1 MSIFGAMF
9 SGISGLAAN
18 SQALGMIADNISNV
32 NTIGYKNTNAQ
43 FQTLVTKSA
52 TRTNFSPGGVA
63 SLPTAEVDRQGLLQA
78 STSKTDLAI
87 AGSGFFVVNEA
98 GTPGV
103 GDEYFYTRAGSFRP
117 DKDGNYVN
125 TAGYFLQGWPLTNG
139 ALPAN
144 TTVLSGVQ
152 TVSVAGINGTATAT
166 STLSLDLNL
175 PSTAAVGATHS
186 VTAQIFDSLGNAHDM
201 QIDFVKAASNS
212 WTINVQN
219 PVLAGTSTTS
229 GTVTAASRSITFNG
243 DGTPNTI
250 TFPDIAITGWTTGA
264 VNSTVATNVGTANQ
278 TDGVTQF
285 AGTFAVSSI
294 DQNGTRFGRFTAVSI
309 NQDGVVTANFDNGQQ
324 RQIFQLPIAVF
335 PNPNGMEPVDGN
347 AYRQSDTSGILLL
360 QQANSGGAGAVAP
373 SALEASTVDLAEEF
387 TRMIT
392 TQRAYSASAKIISTA
407 DEMLEELIR
416 IR

>member
-9 SGISGLAAN
+9 SGISGLASN

-32 NTIGYKNTNAQ
+32 NTIGYKGTNAQ
-43 FQTLVTKSA
+43 FKTLVTKSA

-63 SLPTAEVDRQGLLQA
+63 SLPATEVDRQGLLQS

-87 AGSGFFVVNEA
+87 AGQGFFVVNEA
-98 GTPGV
+98 ATPAV
-103 GDEYFYTRAGSFRP
+103 GDEYLYTRAGSFRP

-144 TTVLSGVQ
+144 TTVLSGVK
-152 TVSVAGINGTATAT
+152 TVSISSINGTATPT
-166 STLSLDLNL
+166 STLALDLNL
-175 PSTAAVGATHS
+175 PSTAAVAATHS
-186 VTAQIFDSLGNAHDM
+186 VTAQVFDSLGNAHDL
-201 QIDFVKAASNS
+201 QIDFVKAAANS
-212 WTINVQN
+212 WTINIQN

-229 GTVTAASRSITFNG
+229 GTVTAAARSITFNG

-250 TFPDIAITGWTTGA
+250 TFPAIAITAWTTGA
-264 VNSTVATNVGTANQ
+264 NNSSITTDVGTASQ
-278 TDGVTQF
+278 TNGVTQF
-285 AGTFAVSSI
+285 SGTFAVSAI
-294 DQNGTRFGRFTAVSI
+294 DQNGTRFGRFTSVSVG
-309 NQDGVVTANFDNGQQ
+309 QDGVVTALFDNGQQ
-324 RQIFQLPIAVF
+324 RKIFQLPVAVF

-347 AYRQSDTSGILLL
+347 AYRQSNKSGLLLL
-360 QQANSGGAGAVAP
+360 QQASSGGAGAVAP

-392 TQRAYSASAKIISTA
+392 TQRAYSASARIISTA